1 MLNNAKETL
10 SLTKEQ
16 ASKLGHDIIDDLIAM
31 HDEGEWISLSLNI
44 TAGPKEAPVA
54 TMVFMPGTTKEQAKT
69 VQNALGN
76 LFLKLNQ

>member
-1 MLNNAKETL
+1 MIGKPDTL
-10 SLTKEQ
+10 SVTKEQ
-16 ASKLGHDIIDDLIAM
+16 ASKLGHDLIDNLIAM
-31 HDEGEWISLSLNI
+31 HNEGEWISLSLNV

-69 VQNALGN
+69 VQNSLGS